1 MSASTTKALSLAIVA
16 ALWAVISHFGKLPL
30 QLWPVLIGLACFVG
44 AGGGMMGLQ
53 KSILGSASGVV
64 WALLYAAVSTALSRN
79 DLLDALLLGAAVFG
93 MVYQARIPLLSYTTG
108 ALVGAATAM
117 GARAVAINGGIRIA
131 IALAI
136 GCALG
141 IVADRVGEAGPSG
154 RRHLSRDLQSEC
166 RITRRGR
173 DCRGVCA
180 LSEIGPAEFP
190 NCCRVSGLEGFF
202 SS

>member
-30 QLWPVLIGLACFVG
+30 QLWPVIIGLGCFVG
-44 AGGGMMGLQ
+44 AGGGILGLQ

-64 WALLYAAVSTALSRN
+64 WALLYAAVSTALGRN

-93 MVYQARIPLLSYTTG
+93 MVFQARVPLLSYTVG

-117 GARAVAINGGIRIA
+117 GARAITINGGIRIA
-131 IALAI
+131 IGLAI

-141 IVADRVGEAGPSG
+141 IAAERVAEMLGKMRV
-154 RRHLSRDLQSEC
+154 
-166 RITRRGR
+166 
-173 DCRGVCA
+173 V
-180 LSEIGPAEFP
+180 PAMSH
-190 NCCRVSGLEGFF
+190 R
-202 SS
+202 

>member
-1 MSASTTKALSLAIVA
+1 MEEARQMSSSTTKALSLAIVA

-30 QLWPVLIGLACFVG
+30 QLWPVLIGLGCFVG

-64 WALLYAAVSTALSRN
+64 WALLYAAVSTALGRN

-93 MVYQARIPLLSYTTG
+93 IVYQARIPLLSYTTG
-108 ALVGAATAM
+108 AFVGAATAM
-117 GARAVAINGGIRIA
+117 GARAVAINGGIRIM

-141 IVADRVGEAGPSG
+141 IVAERVAEMLGRMRVVPSMSN
-154 RRHLSRDLQSEC
+154 R
-166 RITRRGR
+166 
-173 DCRGVCA
+173 
-180 LSEIGPAEFP
+180 
-190 NCCRVSGLEGFF
+190 
-202 SS
+202 